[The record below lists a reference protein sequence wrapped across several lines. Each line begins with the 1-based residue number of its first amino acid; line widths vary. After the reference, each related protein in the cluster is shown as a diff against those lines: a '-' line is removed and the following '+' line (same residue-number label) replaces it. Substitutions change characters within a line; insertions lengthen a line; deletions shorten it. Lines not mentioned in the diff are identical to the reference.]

1 MVCQDNFSVETHLEI
16 TAPDGLLFLD
26 KKTNKTSK
34 TLLHQETYVL
44 KTEEEL
50 EIKED
55 SGTEP
60 THGIQQPS
68 VFKIVGI
75 TSQSTDKMAPE
86 GFLFFDQTTKKM
98 GNIFYLNQHTG
109 NNELLEEIDG

>member
-1 MVCQDNFSVETHLEI
+1 MDE
-16 TAPDGLLFLD
+16 
-26 KKTNKTSK
+26 KTNKTSK
-34 TLLHQETYVL
+34 TLLHQDTYVL

-68 VFKIVGI
+68 VFKIVGLA
-75 TSQSTDKMAPE
+75 SQLTDKMAPE
-86 GFLFFDQTTKKM
+86 GFLFFDKTTKNR
-98 GNIFYLNQHTG
+98 GNLIYLNQHTSRY
-109 NNELLEEIDG
+109 ELLEEIDG